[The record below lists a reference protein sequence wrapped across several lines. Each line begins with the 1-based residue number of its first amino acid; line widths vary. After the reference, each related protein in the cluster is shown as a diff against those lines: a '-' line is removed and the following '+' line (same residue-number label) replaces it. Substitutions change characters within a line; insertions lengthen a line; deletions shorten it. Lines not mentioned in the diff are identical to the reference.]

1 MVVRHDKQKLSVSYL
16 NEDFCLFFSLKQA
29 NELLA
34 TYKNYS
40 FSSFCFN
47 GIPLI
52 FVTELL

>member
-1 MVVRHDKQKLSVSYL
+1 MVARHDKQKSSVNYL
-16 NEDFCLFFSLKQA
+16 NEDFGLFFSLKQA
-29 NELLA
+29 NKLLT

-47 GIPLI
+47 GVPLI